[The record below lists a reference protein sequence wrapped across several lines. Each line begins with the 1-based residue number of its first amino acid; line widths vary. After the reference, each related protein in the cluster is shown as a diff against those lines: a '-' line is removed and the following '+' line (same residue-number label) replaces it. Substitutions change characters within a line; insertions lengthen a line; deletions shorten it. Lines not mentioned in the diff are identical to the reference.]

1 MSELSLKEL
10 VERARVY
17 KMTPSE
23 RREQRVSLI
32 MGLRGAHSTL
42 TREKAKE
49 VLDDTE
55 GYGEDQE
62 TC

>member
-1 MSELSLKEL
+1 MSDLQLDGL
-10 VERARVY
+10 VEQARTY
-17 KMTPSE
+17 KMKPGE

-42 TREKAKE
+42 TREKVRE

-55 GYGEDQE
+55 GGEEVCNQK
-62 TC
+62 

>member
-1 MSELSLKEL
+1 MQLIEL
-10 VERARVY
+10 VEQARAHR
-17 KMTPSE
+17 MTPKE
-23 RREQRVSLI
+23 RREQRLSLI

-55 GYGEDQE
+55 GHVDDENYA
-62 TC
+62 

>member
-1 MSELSLKEL
+1 MQLSEL
-10 VERARVY
+10 VERAREHR
-17 KMTPSE
+17 MTPKE
-23 RREQRVSLI
+23 RREQRLSLV

-55 GYGEDQE
+55 GHPDNED
-62 TC
+62 CG

>member
-1 MSELSLKEL
+1 MQLRDL
-10 VERARVY
+10 VEQARTHR
-17 KMTPSE
+17 MTPRE
-23 RREQRVSLI
+23 RREQRLSLI

-55 GYGEDQE
+55 GHADEED
-62 TC
+62 CA